1 MKGLPYVRKRFNRSA
16 NFTWIVCVLFTGADL
31 PAVDLA
37 LQGFSAE
44 GADRAPFVEKAPM
57 LNGGACG
64 WLQSPPMAKRRRESL
79 GNRRDSARGGPSL
92 FKRARHT

>member
-57 LNGGACG
+57 LNGG
-64 WLQSPPMAKRRRESL
+64 
-79 GNRRDSARGGPSL
+79 GGMWVASVPS
-92 FKRARHT
+92 HG